1 MSYSTV
7 ILYTY
12 RILSWNLR
20 LPQHWSRRQK
30 PQFAS
35 PVLWQVRHWTCW
47 PPDCAAGGSFQVLK
61 EGWMTNLPFRW
72 QSMGF
77 LPIDSENPKK
87 RPSFT
92 VFRKDRITFFKP
104 QFFLEKNTWWKTQGF
119 ILLFLDK
126 SMSDTSGWSW
136 REALQLV
143 LHLNLKI
150 KVDFELKSVFFT
162 HQEIGIILLCIQIW

>member
-1 MSYSTV
+1 MFTYKLRAYMSYSTV

-12 RILSWNLR
+12 RILYWNLR

-77 LPIDSENPKK
+77 LPIDSENQKK

-119 ILLFLDK
+119 ILLFW
-126 SMSDTSGWSW
+126 TSRWVIPPVGVGEKPCSW
-136 REALQLV
+136 
-143 LHLNLKI
+143 
-150 KVDFELKSVFFT
+150 F
-162 HQEIGIILLCIQIW
+162 CI